1 MIGSPGVRGRSIKLF
16 LADGTANG
24 VIVASIPNWTGS
36 IIVGRSLRLNELLD
50 RAEAERPGCYILQG
64 EDDSHPMGVRAYIG
78 QASVL
83 RNRLLDHV
91 RTRDWWSL
99 AALISTSDANFT
111 AGHYLALE
119 SRMIQIAIEN
129 DRAKIENVR
138 NPGEFAGNL
147 GEADRADLES
157 FLDQIRLVLPVLGV
171 NLLTD
176 SLARKADSE
185 PLLENDSPEDFQISH
200 RSGVTADARIRAD
213 EFIVLEGSLAIAD
226 DRYQH
231 NGYAALR
238 QDLISRGVLAPN
250 NENTFLRFTRDTAF
264 ASSSAAAAVILNRQ
278 ASGPKEWKLVNS
290 GISLGQWREPTQAS
304 FGTNGSGR
312 SSE

>member
-1 MIGSPGVRGRSIKLF
+1 MSGARGRSIRLF

-36 IIVGRSLRLNELLD
+36 IVVGRSLRVNELLK
-50 RAEAERPGCYILQG
+50 RPEAERPGCYILQG
-64 EDDSHPMGVRAYIG
+64 EDDTHPMGTRAYIG
-78 QASVL
+78 QASLL
-83 RNRLLDHV
+83 RSRLSEHV

-99 AALISTSDANFT
+99 AALVSTSDANFT

-129 DRAKIENVR
+129 ERARIENIR
-138 NPGEFAGNL
+138 SPGESAGSL

-157 FLDQIRLVLPVLGV
+157 FLDQIRLVFPVLGI
-171 NLLTD
+171 NLFKD
-176 SLARKADSE
+176 SLARKAHSE
-185 PLLENDSPEDFQISH
+185 PVLENDSLEDLQISH
-200 RSGVTADARIRAD
+200 RSGVTASARIRGD
-213 EFIVLEGSLAIAD
+213 EFIVLENSLAISD

-238 QDLISRGVLAPN
+238 QSLMDRNVLVRDVYSN
-250 NENTFLRFTRDTAF
+250 FLKFTRDTAF

-278 ASGPKEWKLVNS
+278 ASGPKEWKLKS
-290 GISLGQWREPTQAS
+290 SKIPLGQWREPDQAS
-304 FGTNGSGR
+304 YSLSADEAEGS
-312 SSE
+312 